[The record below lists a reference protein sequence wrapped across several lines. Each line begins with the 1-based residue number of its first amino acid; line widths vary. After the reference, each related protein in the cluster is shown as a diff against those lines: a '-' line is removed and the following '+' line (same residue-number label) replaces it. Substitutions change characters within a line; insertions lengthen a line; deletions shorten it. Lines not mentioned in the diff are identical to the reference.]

1 MSQSGAKW
9 QATNVERRIIIKWC
23 GCAHGRRWICVL
35 RNFGDINRKKK
46 KKICANI
53 VFTCHIITFSVY
65 FRLTQQIVYVAMS
78 TFEFHVCVHMYAATS
93 IYIVSLTHSLSSV
106 YLFMSFALKFRPRY
120 FSIQF
125 QKGIYTLY
133 VHCFRSAISMASELC
148 EFQTVGL
155 NSYCQTLIPMS
166 IRWNT
171 VPWIDDYCVCR

>member
-1 MSQSGAKW
+1 MTSNKRWKKNNNKMMWMCTWPEVDMRASEFRWHQSS
-9 QATNVERRIIIKWC
+9 
-23 GCAHGRRWICVL
+23 
-35 RNFGDINRKKK
+35 KKK

-133 VHCFRSAISMASELC
+133 VHCFCSAISMASELC